1 GVQQLP
7 EPLGAAARQ
16 GGLDVHRAAQP
27 GDILRGV
34 ISPAPL
40 PTRVRLPPVA
50 QLVDFR
56 CTVAVHDQSLP
67 IEKNYSRLWAHIE
80 AGTQYL
86 ACRDDR
92 RGMRGR
98 LAGQLRKKLI
108 SGKREEFDECR
119 AGGDLVENLSCE
131 RILALVI
138 RFRADVRS
146 NLAQFLVHEAAEQ
159 LGGDLAAVVEHASG
173 MPD

>member
-1 GVQQLP
+1 MSNPSRSKRPV
-7 EPLGAAARQ
+7 R
-16 GGLDVHRAAQP
+16 D
-27 GDILRGV
+27 
-34 ISPAPL
+34 SAP
-40 PTRVRLPPVA
+40 P
-50 QLVDFR
+50 
-56 CTVAVHDQSLP
+56 
-67 IEKNYSRLWAHIE
+67 SRLARWTSR
-80 AGTQYL
+80 AGTN
-86 ACRDDR
+86 R
-92 RGMRGR
+92 RGMKGR

-131 RILALVI
+131 RIVALVI

-173 MPD
+173 MPDPLPDLGAGDLAGGSVFHQVEDGHAA